1 VIRSLCLARAE
12 AGVRRPAGR
21 CDLLVR
27 GDGARF
33 AVLTSHAA
41 EKLAV
46 RPRIDDG
53 GTLTMLDGSTVDGGV
68 SIDPFGIMVLE
79 NT

>member
-1 VIRSLCLARAE
+1 MGFDDPRVA
-12 AGVRRPAGR
+12 
-21 CDLLVR
+21 CDVLVR
-27 GDGARF
+27 DDGTRF
-33 AVLTSHAA
+33 AVLASHAA

-46 RPRIDDG
+46 RPRIDG
-53 GTLTMLDGSTVDGGV
+53 GGRLTMLDGSTVDGGV

>member
-1 VIRSLCLARAE
+1 M
-12 AGVRRPAGR
+12 
-21 CDLLVR
+21 LVR
-27 GDGARF
+27 DDGTRF
-33 AVLTSHAA
+33 PVPASHAA

-46 RPRIDDG
+46 RPRIDG
-53 GTLTMLDGSTVDGGV
+53 GGRLTMLDGSTVDGGI

>member
-1 VIRSLCLARAE
+1 V
-12 AGVRRPAGR
+12 PA
-21 CDLLVR
+21 
-27 GDGARF
+27 
-33 AVLTSHAA
+33 SHAA

-46 RPRIDDG
+46 RPRIDG
-53 GTLTMLDGSTVDGGV
+53 GGRLTMLDGSTVDGGI